1 MCVNRL
7 QQKRFLCGSIA
18 ACSLVLLSS
27 GCLSYRTGELPD
39 AELSRQNFMAR
50 SKQSALITVAC
61 QTRSINENVLGKNVS
76 KAQEL
81 RGVFAKVLGEIE
93 PLKAYTFSASRGTN
107 ANLRI
112 VTSLIAESRGSIVNV
127 CFSLATLTI
136 IPTTE
141 ATTFSLKTQ
150 VYDSAGKMR
159 GDYEVKDSMRS
170 WIQILFITLGPWKAP
185 EKVEQQLLENLIR
198 TTLLRMKDDGMLSGP
213 QI

>member
-1 MCVNRL
+1 
-7 QQKRFLCGSIA
+7 
-18 ACSLVLLSS
+18 
-27 GCLSYRTGELPD
+27 
-39 AELSRQNFMAR
+39 MAR

-150 VYDSAGKMR
+150 VYDSTGKMR